1 MSSSTDIFQN
11 FVVAMVTPVAIAD
24 IGYRYYIVYACVGM
38 CIPVTVYFLY
48 PETMGRSLEEL
59 DVIFRD
65 SPSALATVRYAKYKP
80 QLAPEDIPASKH
92 EDSTIQGKA

>member
-1 MSSSTDIFQN
+1 M
-11 FVVAMVTPVAIAD
+11 AIES
-24 IGYRYYIVYACVGM
+24 IGYRYYIVYACIGM

-65 SPSALATVRYAKYKP
+65 SPSVLGTVKYAKYKP
-80 QLAPEDIPASKH
+80 QLGSEEVPSSKT
-92 EDSTIQGKA
+92 EEVLMDEKA